1 MDAGSHYSRWCP
13 TGWMGSSAA
22 CGPDRARLATLQQR
36 GPGAGSGSGGIQ
48 EARSGSGWSQEA
60 GSGSGWSQ
68 EAGSAS
74 QRETSLRSTSSGPPV
89 ALTLPFET

>member
-1 MDAGSHYSRWCP
+1 
-13 TGWMGSSAA
+13 MGSSAA

-60 GSGSGWSQ
+60 GS
-68 EAGSAS
+68 AS